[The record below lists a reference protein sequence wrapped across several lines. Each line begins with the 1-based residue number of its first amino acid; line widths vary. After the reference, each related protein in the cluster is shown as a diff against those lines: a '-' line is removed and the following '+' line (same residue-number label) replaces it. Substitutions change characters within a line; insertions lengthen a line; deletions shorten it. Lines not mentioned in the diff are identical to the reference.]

1 MSTNPYL
8 HTTLPSLRRQC
19 ILILLLFT
27 LSAAAQSA
35 YDLGKPFGF
44 ATRSSR
50 TDNAATYEVTGGG
63 ALTYPVTGVSDVVI
77 LTSDGGDMKLAIER
91 AVMEHAVVILDG
103 SKGDFLL
110 SSKVELVDLS
120 GKTILGING
129 ARLCTQWHITPAM
142 IDALNAAGVPGMST
156 SGGGGTLTNGKRV
169 REQAEYNTRQ
179 ILINLTGDSKE
190 NYRSAGAIGMLRC
203 NNFVIRNISFVGPGS
218 IDISGSDLLT
228 FTTCKNMWVDHCD
241 FTDGTDGNFDIGSA
255 SDFVTVSWCVF
266 RYTARSYMHQNTN
279 LVGSSDREPQGSLNV
294 TFANNVWGENCRARM
309 PMGRDGKIHML
320 NNYYDCKGN
329 ITACINPRI
338 YSEFLIEGNYFAPGV
353 KKVFSQ
359 SKAEAWIW
367 GSNNVISEPSVKVPK
382 SSGTVTVPYDY
393 TVIPAEALPTELS
406 KHAGATLFR
415 RF

>member
-77 LTSDGGDMKLAIER
+77 LTSDGGDMTSAIEQ
-91 AVMEHAVVILDG
+91 AVRDHSVVVLDG

-110 SSKVELVDLS
+110 STKVELEGLS
-120 GKTILGING
+120 NKTILGING

-179 ILINLTGDSKE
+179 ILINLTGDPKE
-190 NYRSAGAIGMLRC
+190 NYRKAGAIGMLSC
-203 NNFVIRNISFVGPGS
+203 SNCIVRNIRFVGPGS

-228 FTTCKNMWVDHCD
+228 LTACSNMWVDHCD
-241 FTDGTDGNFDIGSA
+241 FTDGTDGNFDIGGA
-255 SDFVTVSWCVF
+255 SNFITVSWCTF
-266 RYTARSYMHQNTN
+266 SYTSRSYMHQNTN
-279 LVGSSDREPQGSLNV
+279 LVGSNDREPRGSLNV

>member
-77 LTSDGGDMKLAIER
+77 LTSDGGDMTSAIEQ
-91 AVMEHAVVILDG
+91 AVRDHSVVVLDG

-110 SSKVELVDLS
+110 STKVELEGLS
-120 GKTILGING
+120 NKTILGING

-179 ILINLTGDSKE
+179 ILINLTGDPKE

-203 NNFVIRNISFVGPGS
+203 SNFVIRNISFVGPGS

-241 FTDGTDGNFDIGSA
+241 FADGMDGNFDIGSA

-279 LVGSSDREPQGSLNV
+279 LVGSSDREPRGCLNV

>member
-63 ALTYPVTGVSDVVI
+63 ALTYPVTGVSDVVT
-77 LTSDGGDMKLAIER
+77 LTSDGGDMTSAIEQ
-91 AVMEHAVVILDG
+91 AVRDHSVVVLDG

-110 SSKVELVDLS
+110 STKVELEGLS
-120 GKTILGING
+120 NKTILGING

-241 FTDGTDGNFDIGSA
+241 FADGTDGNFDIGSA

-279 LVGSSDREPQGSLNV
+279 LVGSNDREPQGCLNV

-338 YSEFLIEGNYFAPGV
+338 YSEFLI
-353 KKVFSQ
+353 
-359 SKAEAWIW
+359 
-367 GSNNVISEPSVKVPK
+367 
-382 SSGTVTVPYDY
+382 T
-393 TVIPAEALPTELS
+393 
-406 KHAGATLFR
+406 
-415 RF
+415 

>member
-1 MSTNPYL
+1 MSTKPYL

-77 LTSDGGDMKLAIER
+77 LTSDGGDMTSAIEQ
-91 AVMEHAVVILDG
+91 AVRDHSVVVLDG

-110 SSKVELVDLS
+110 STKVELEGLS
-120 GKTILGING
+120 NKTILGING

-190 NYRSAGAIGMLRC
+190 KYRKAGAIGMLRC

-241 FTDGTDGNFDIGSA
+241 FADGTDGNFDIGSA

-279 LVGSSDREPQGSLNV
+279 LVGSNDREPRGSLNV
-294 TFANNVWGENCRARM
+294 TFACNVWGDNCRARM
-309 PMGRDGKIHML
+309 PMGRNGKIHIL
-320 NNYYDCKGN
+320 NNYYNCKGN
-329 ITACINPRI
+329 FTACVNPRV

-353 KKVFSQ
+353 KNVFAQ
-359 SKAEAWIW
+359 KDAAAWVW
-367 GSNNVISEPSVKVPK
+367 GGSNVISEPSVKVPK

>member
-1 MSTNPYL
+1 MKNFAFPLVSE
-8 HTTLPSLRRQC
+8 
-19 ILILLLFT
+19 LLLRCLR
-27 LSAAAQSA
+27 LSLLLLLPLCATAQSSF
-35 YDLGKPFGF
+35 DLGQPFGF

-50 TDNAATYEVTGGG
+50 TDAAAVYDLTGGG
-63 ALTYPVTGVSDVVI
+63 AFTYPVTGVSDVVT

-129 ARLCTQWHITPAM
+129 ARLCTQWSVTQAM
-142 IDALNAAGVPGMST
+142 IDALNAAGVPDMST
-156 SGGGGTLTNGKRV
+156 SGGGGTLSNGKRV

-190 NYRSAGAIGMLRC
+190 KYRSAGAIGMLRC
-203 NNFVIRNISFVGPGS
+203 SNFIIRNIRFVGPGS
-218 IDISGSDLLT
+218 LDIGGSDLLT
-228 FTTCKNMWVDHCD
+228 FTTCKNMWVDHCE
-241 FTDGTDGNFDIGSA
+241 FTDGADGNFDIGAA

-279 LVGSSDREPQGSLNV
+279 LVGSSDREPRGCLNV

-329 ITACINPRI
+329 ITACVNPRI
-338 YSEFLIEGNYFAPGV
+338 YSEFLIEGNNFAPGV

-367 GSNNVISEPSVKVPK
+367 ADNNVISEPSVKRPE
-382 SSGTVTVPYDY
+382 SSGSVTVPYPY
-393 TVIPAEALPTELS
+393 TVNKAEEIPAELT

-415 RF
+415 R

>member
-1 MSTNPYL
+1 MSTKPYL

-77 LTSDGGDMKLAIER
+77 LTSDGGDMTSAIEQ
-91 AVMEHAVVILDG
+91 AVRDHSVVVLDG

-110 SSKVELVDLS
+110 STKVELEGLS
-120 GKTILGING
+120 NKTILGING

-190 NYRSAGAIGMLRC
+190 KYRKAGAIGMLRC

-241 FTDGTDGNFDIGSA
+241 FADGMDGNFDIGSA

-279 LVGSSDREPQGSLNV
+279 LVGSNDREPRGSLNV
-294 TFANNVWGENCRARM
+294 TFACNVWGDNCRARM
-309 PMGRDGKIHML
+309 PMGRNGKIHIL
-320 NNYYDCKGN
+320 NNYYNCKGN
-329 ITACINPRI
+329 FTACVNPRV

-353 KKVFSQ
+353 KNVFAQ
-359 SKAEAWIW
+359 KDAAAWVW
-367 GSNNVISEPSVKVPK
+367 GGSNVISEPSVKVPK